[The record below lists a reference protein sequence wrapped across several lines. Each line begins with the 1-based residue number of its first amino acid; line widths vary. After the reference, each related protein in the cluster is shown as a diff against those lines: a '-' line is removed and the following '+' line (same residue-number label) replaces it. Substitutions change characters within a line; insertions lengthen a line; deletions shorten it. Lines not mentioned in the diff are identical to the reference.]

1 VSERKSA
8 TSDIRQQIREA
19 VAHLG
24 RVLPGQEPIK
34 DFAHRNLLQGFQ
46 QLPFGEAVARAR
58 RATGKRG
65 YYPPERF
72 RELFEAGR
80 ITRDDLTAVLDNDP
94 HLHADEPLPHDASR
108 PLKRLDIYLGAL
120 THDLSPITGR
130 QLIWQMEELDALT
143 SFQPDVKKESREHLL
158 ASSRAAGMDGE
169 AAAIADLWSACLS
182 VLGLEHFILHPEE
195 IVDLSPEQAERML
208 TDVTRDSGAQGS
220 PVRQQMR
227 LEAAQL
233 LQTLL
238 DRVGTEFTLSGL
250 LHELTGKDLVQDEIL
265 PLIGRHLASYLDQGV
280 APWTMPD
287 KQAGFYR
294 TWRRLSRSDLTPIF
308 RDLSSWNDELD
319 SLPADATEA
328 VIAELER
335 MELSRDRWVPYLE
348 HLALEIPGW
357 SGMVLWR
364 QLHQGYEDLSAPV
377 DELDYLAVRLVLER
391 ILAQRLCQRC
401 WCIEAS
407 LDMLR
412 RHFRRNGFELLVRY
426 ALFAERIPEYLAA
439 RAQRALAHSDLDR
452 GEYGW
457 DQLAELIWTW
467 RRSPSAD
474 RPDGYTVFSGAW
486 PLFRLAQHL
495 GFAGRDVRALA
506 KKGADSI
513 FECLSR
519 LSEDKAGFL
528 WLQAYE
534 RHYREQILAAL
545 SQNHGRGRWAA
556 RDVRPAAQVMFCM
569 DDREEGIRRHLEE
582 LFPDVETLGAAAHF
596 SVPHNWRGLDDKRT
610 VALAPVIPT
619 QVVPAQDVW
628 EIPRHE
634 DDALADRRAR
644 RHALLQGWYE
654 GLLEESRR
662 GLLVPTVTLVAGA
675 PLALASLIGKILM
688 PARFD
693 RTTRRL
699 LDRVQGVVKTKIS
712 FTAPSDSPPATPEA
726 PRLGFTDEEAAD
738 RTQTLL
744 RGSGLTYGF
753 APLVVILGHGSC
765 GQNNPHASVYNCAAC
780 SGRFSGPNA
789 RLIAAMANR
798 PEVRALLRDRGISIP
813 KEVLF
818 IGGEHDTCLDDIVW
832 YDTEDI
838 ADALVPALEELKE
851 RLHQACLLHAQERC
865 RRFASAPEGLDPS
878 RAHRHVAGRCRDF
891 SQARAE
897 LGHATN
903 ASAFI
908 GRRSTSRGAF
918 FDRRSFL
925 VSYDPT
931 QDPQGE
937 ILEQHL
943 LTNGAVGAGI
953 SLDYYFS
960 AADNSGFG
968 AGTKV
973 THNVTG
979 WLGVME
985 GSASDL
991 RTGLPH
997 QMVEIHEP
1005 MRLLVVV
1012 EQRRD
1017 MLAAIYQ
1024 RQPPLQELIG
1034 NGWVHLAAK
1043 DPDSGEIHLFEPDK
1057 GWRPWQPPERPL
1069 RRVERSI
1076 ECYAGQSGPC
1086 PPALIAAPD
1095 EVDGRNPPRSSSS
1108 NRI

>member
-1 VSERKSA
+1 MSERKST
-8 TSDIRQQIREA
+8 TSDIRQRIREA

-24 RVLPGQEPIK
+24 RVLPGQAPIK
-34 DFAHRNLLQGFQ
+34 DFAHRNLLQGLQ
-46 QLPFGEAVARAR
+46 QLPFCEAVARTR

-72 RELFEAGR
+72 RELLKEGR
-80 ITRDDLTAVLDNDP
+80 ITSEDLTAVVDRDP
-94 HLHADEPLPHDASR
+94 DLNADEPLPCDANR

-120 THDLSPITGR
+120 THDLRPITGR
-130 QLIWQMEELDALT
+130 QLIWHIEELNALA
-143 SFQPDVKKESREHLL
+143 SFQPNVEKESRERLL

-169 AAAIADLWSACLS
+169 VAAVSDLWSACLS

-195 IVDLSPEQAERML
+195 VVDLSPDQAERL
-208 TDVTRDSGAQGS
+208 LADIKRDSDAKGS
-220 PVRQQMR
+220 PVRRQIR
-227 LEAAQL
+227 IEAAQL

-238 DRVGTEFTLSGL
+238 DRVGTELTLSGL
-250 LHELTGKDLVQDEIL
+250 LLELTGTDLVQEDVI
-265 PLIGRHLASYLDQGV
+265 PLIGRQLASYLDQGV
-280 APWTMPD
+280 APWTTPD
-287 KQAGFYR
+287 KQDGFYR
-294 TWRRLSRSDLTPIF
+294 TWRRSSRGDLSPMF
-308 RDLSSWNDELD
+308 RDLSTWNDELD
-319 SLPADATEA
+319 SLPSDALEA
-328 VIAELER
+328 VIAELKR
-335 MELSRDRWVPYLE
+335 MELPRDRWAPYLE
-348 HLALEIPGW
+348 RLALEIPGW
-357 SGMVLWR
+357 SGMVFWR

-377 DELDYLAVRLVLER
+377 DMLDYLAVRLVLER
-391 ILAQRLCQRC
+391 ILAQRLCRQSWR
-401 WCIEAS
+401 IEAS

-412 RHFRRNGFELLVRY
+412 WYFRRNGFELLVRH
-426 ALFAERIPEYLAA
+426 ALFAERLPEYLAA

-452 GEYGW
+452 RECGW

-474 RPDGYTVFSGAW
+474 RPEGYTVFSSAW
-486 PLFRLAQHL
+486 PLFRLAQHM
-495 GFAGRDVRALA
+495 GVSGPDVRALG

-513 FECLSR
+513 FDCLSR

-534 RHYREQILAAL
+534 RHYREQILTAL
-545 SQNHGRGRWAA
+545 SQNHGRGRWTA
-556 RDVRPAAQVMFCM
+556 RDAKPAAQVMFCM

-596 SVPHNWRGLDDKRT
+596 SVPHYWRGLDDKRP

-619 QVVPAQDVW
+619 PVIPAQEVR

-634 DDALADRRAR
+634 DEALGDRHVR

-662 GLLVPTVTLVAGA
+662 GLLVPAATLVAGA

-693 RTTRRL
+693 RAITRL
-699 LDRVQGVVKTKIS
+699 LDGVQGVVKTKIS
-712 FTAPSDSPPATPEA
+712 FTAPSDSPPATPQA

-753 APLVVILGHGSC
+753 APLVVILGHGSRS
-765 GQNNPHASVYNCAAC
+765 QNNPHASAYNCAAC

-818 IGGEHDTCLDDIVW
+818 IGGEHDTCLDDIFW

-838 ADALVPALEELKE
+838 ADTLVPALEELKE

-865 RRFASAPEGLDPS
+865 RRFASAPKGLDPS
-878 RAHRHVAGRCRDF
+878 GAHQHVAGRSRDF

-937 ILEQHL
+937 VLEQHL

-960 AADNSGFG
+960 SADNSGFG

-985 GSASDL
+985 GCASDL

-997 QMVEIHEP
+997 QMIELHEP

-1012 EQRRD
+1012 EQTTG

-1024 RQPPLQELIG
+1024 RQPPLQELFG
-1034 NGWVHLAAK
+1034 NGWAQLAAK

-1057 GWRPWQPPERPL
+1057 GWIPWQPPKRPL

-1095 EVDGRNPPRSSSS
+1095 EVNGRNPPLSPIS